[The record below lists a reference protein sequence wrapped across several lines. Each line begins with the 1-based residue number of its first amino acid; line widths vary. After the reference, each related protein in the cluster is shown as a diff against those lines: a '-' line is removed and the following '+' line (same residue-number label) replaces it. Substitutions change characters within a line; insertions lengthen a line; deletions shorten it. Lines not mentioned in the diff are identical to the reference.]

1 MTAMNKYSHITRDF
15 LRAAGFECLP
25 EDEREWSYISQYD
38 ESEVRATFCKGTV
51 EVFFAGSSGFKV
63 LCVGPR
69 IGNLLYMLQQYG
81 GPADLVEKINNILI
95 GR

>member
-1 MTAMNKYSHITRDF
+1 MNKYSPVTRDL
-15 LRAAGFECLP
+15 LRTAGFECLS
-25 EDEREWSYISQYD
+25 EDEREWCYISQHD

-51 EVFFAGSSGFKV
+51 EIFFAGSSGFKI

-81 GPADLVEKINNILI
+81 GPADLVENINNILI
-95 GR
+95 GNDK